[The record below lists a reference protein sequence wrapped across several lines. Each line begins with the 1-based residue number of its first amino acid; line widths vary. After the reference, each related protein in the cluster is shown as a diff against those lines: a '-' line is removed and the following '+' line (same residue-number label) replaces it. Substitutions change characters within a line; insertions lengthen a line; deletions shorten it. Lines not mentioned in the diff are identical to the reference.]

1 MHLCIWLFIHS
12 EQQAAGI
19 ILDLLHFFE
28 VLVTLLILSH
38 PNNFFLFWFWEK
50 DKDFDK
56 KYTEHELQ
64 VIWAGSKNLQPNI
77 LLSFKIRLD

>member
-38 PNNFFLFWFWEK
+38 PNNFFLF
-50 DKDFDK
+50 
-56 KYTEHELQ
+56 
-64 VIWAGSKNLQPNI
+64 
-77 LLSFKIRLD
+77 